1 MEDSPVALVTGGT
14 KGIGYS
20 IVQEL
25 LKSGKRVI
33 CCSRKKPEDLNQQ
46 FLLLQSKESLL
57 DYVTCDTTNEQD
69 VKELFSYISTKYR
82 RLDVLVNNVGGSLKK
97 PLLALSK
104 EEIRSMIDTNL
115 LSTIYCT
122 KNAVKLMMM
131 QRKGNI
137 INISSIAGTN
147 GLPLESI
154 YCAAKAGIIGFTK
167 AIAKEYGGKGI
178 QCNAVVAGIIQTETA
193 NKEVPQNVVETI
205 PQKRTGTTL
214 DVAKVVNF
222 LASENA
228 AYITG
233 QEIKVDG
240 GLYI

>member
-1 MEDSPVALVTGGT
+1 M
-14 KGIGYS
+14 
-20 IVQEL
+20 
-25 LKSGKRVI
+25 
-33 CCSRKKPEDLNQQ
+33 
-46 FLLLQSKESLL
+46 
-57 DYVTCDTTNEQD
+57 
-69 VKELFSYISTKYR
+69 
-82 RLDVLVNNVGGSLKK
+82 VNNVGGSLKK

-104 EEIRSMIDTNL
+104 EEIRNVLDTNL
-115 LSTIYCT
+115 LSTVYCT

-147 GLPLESI
+147 GLPLESV

-167 AIAKEYGGKGI
+167 AIAKEYGEKGI
-178 QCNAVVAGIIQTETA
+178 QCNAVVAGIIETETA

-205 PQKRTGTTL
+205 PQKRTGTAL
-214 DVAKVVNF
+214 DVALVVNF
-222 LASENA
+222 LASESA